1 MRKLFLFIFAVGLV
15 GCASTSS
22 VHEQNDL
29 VTIAHN
35 NHTDYTLITYRSTEG
50 YLRKV
55 LRRDGVFELLLMENE
70 KGDFYLKEKGQEPR
84 RLTARN
90 LIDLEASLQE
100 LIYDTAVPT
109 QQAPPAQGSS

>member
-1 MRKLFLFIFAVGLV
+1 MIAA
-15 GCASTSS
+15 GCTSTSS

-35 NHTDYTLITYRSTEG
+35 NNTDYTLITYRSSDG

-55 LRRDGVFELLLMENE
+55 LRKDGVFELLLMENE
-70 KGDFYLKEKGQEPR
+70 KGDFFLKERGQEPR

-90 LIDLEASLQE
+90 VIDLEASLQE
-100 LIYDTAVPT
+100 LIYDTSLPT
-109 QQAPPAQGSS
+109 QQMPPAQGSS